1 MAYQV
6 QCTHFEGET
15 KESGIAVYKKCQKVK
30 LEKRPQSSR
39 GKVRACCPGE
49 AVRLCT
55 RRPHRVAFIVC
66 RVLSRFSRV
75 RLFATRLLCPW
86 DFSRQEYWSGFLCPS
101 PKELHDPGIERLP
114 RWQAGCLPLAPPG
127 KPRGSAH

>member
-86 DFSRQEYWSGFLCPS
+86 DF
-101 PKELHDPGIERLP
+101 
-114 RWQAGCLPLAPPG
+114 PG
-127 KPRGSAH
+127 KSTGVGFCAPLQRNFRTQGLNVSRVGRQVVYH